1 MATENLLFCKTYSL
15 SSDYNALS
23 ASTDLFT
30 FVKLGDT
37 NTTVNQSIASSTV
50 EAPIGINQE
59 LAKKGEGVQVGM
71 IGISKLRLAGTVA
84 RGNFIRA
91 TTNGEGVLHL
101 GLGIAAARALESGVD
116 NDHITVQ
123 ILNGFATGA

>member
-1 MATENLLFCKTYSL
+1 MAQENLLFSKTYSI

-30 FVKLGDT
+30 FVKVGDT
-37 NTTVNQSIASSTV
+37 NTTVNQSISSASV

-59 LAKKGEGVQVGM
+59 LGKKGESVQVGM

-84 RGNFIRA
+84 RGNFIRP

-116 NDHITVQ
+116 NDYITVE
-123 ILNGFATGA
+123 ILHGFATTS